1 MKKSKHTP
9 RFKFLLNTIEKLSGP
24 FLFTEMKKNF
34 YILIVCFLASTT
46 LHAQTIADSSFHIA
60 SLISDNM
67 VIQQGKPFNIWGQAN
82 SGETIDITVSWNKEA
97 YTTQSDKN
105 KNWKLEI
112 PVPIITPGDFTPQ
125 SITITHNHQ
134 SSVINNILIGE
145 VWLCSGQSNMDMQLK
160 PFMPWLRGVVNS
172 ESEIAA
178 ANYPQIRLFDV
189 QTDFKTTIQK
199 DVKGSWSICSPQ
211 TAGDYSAVAYYFGKR
226 VFQELD
232 VPVGLVVS
240 SLGGSS
246 CEAWTSREVLNN
258 DKILKEK
265 YLDPFDNEHA
275 GEEFDAAVTFAK
287 VFYPTLLYNAMLA
300 PLSNYSIKGFL
311 WYQGESNKDDYDLY
325 PQLNTAMI
333 NCWRNTFKQGAL
345 PFYYVQIAPFAYD
358 EPDPMSDV
366 AAHFRE
372 AQQKILSVENTG
384 MVCTMDIGDSADIHP
399 MQKKEVG
406 ERLAGL
412 ALAKTYSQKNIS
424 YTGPVYDHLSVNN
437 NKIKI
442 CFKPETVKNGLMTN
456 DGKAPKY
463 FFIAGSDMN
472 FIPATA
478 EINNKD
484 IIVYNDQIKNPVAV
498 RYAYTNSAVTNLF
511 NNEGLPVFPFR
522 TDNWIGRLDTLS
534 FSITEDTAFNKL
546 FTRDHGW
553 LGADGIFT
561 IPFNGVD
568 TVAPDDSSQERLII
582 FSDTIL
588 GDIEDDKPKPG
599 VVMPHNTVAILKGR
613 DPVESN
619 LTFYWNQTNG
629 ERLGRNEGSFF
640 VPNTPGVD
648 TSYYY
653 WLGDGFVNHAK
664 NNDIYISGV
673 RVRDTGDVFAFGFQ
687 ESGNAFIVLPNG
699 SRPPFNNQRQIA
711 TPLFLPAPAGQD
723 ASAYGSF
730 GGAFYDNTKEA
741 GAPNPDGYVYVYG
754 VRGKTKN
761 LMIARVQPKDF
772 EDFSQWRYW
781 DGNTWNADINK
792 VTNVTSRL
800 SNEMSITPLPD
811 GRYALTF
818 QVDGL
823 GPFVGMRLSNTPYG
837 PFGPIIRL
845 YKVGKDILKGPMY
858 FPYNAKAHPALS
870 KPGELLITYNVN
882 SFNFWGG
889 DVQQDGHLYHPRFL
903 RLKLYDKK

>member
-1 MKKSKHTP
+1 MKKKYP
-9 RFKFLLNTIEKLSGP
+9 AC
-24 FLFTEMKKNF
+24 FLFC
-34 YILIVCFLASTT
+34 VLAVAA
-46 LHAQTIADSSFHIA
+46 LHAQPASDSSFRIA

-67 VIQQGKPFNIWGQAN
+67 VIQQGKPFTIWGWAN
-82 SGETIDITVSWNKEA
+82 AGEQIVITTSWDKIV
-97 YTTQSDKN
+97 YTTSAAKN
-105 KNWKLEI
+105 NNWKVVV
-112 PVPIITPGDFTPQ
+112 PVPAAKSGDFTAH
-125 SITITHNHQ
+125 SITVIHNNVP
-134 SSVINNILIGE
+134 SIINNILIGE

-160 PFMPWLRGVVNS
+160 PFLPWLRGVVNN
-172 ESEIAA
+172 ENEIAA
-178 ANYPQIRLFDV
+178 ADYPQIRLFDV
-189 QTDFKTTIQK
+189 QTDFKTTVQK
-199 DVKGSWSICSPQ
+199 DVKGAWSICTPQ
-211 TAGDYSAVAYYFGKR
+211 TAGDYSAVAYYFGQKI
-226 VFQELD
+226 FKKLN
-232 VPVGLVVS
+232 VPVGLIVS

-246 CEAWTSREVLNN
+246 CEAWTSRDVLTN

-265 YLDPFDNEHA
+265 YLNPFDKEHA
-275 GEEFDAAVTFAK
+275 GEAFDAAVTFAK
-287 VFYPTLLYNAMLA
+287 VFHPTLLYNTMLA
-300 PLSNYSIKGFL
+300 PLANYSIKGFL
-311 WYQGESNKDDYDLY
+311 WYQGESNKDDYDVY
-325 PQLNTAMI
+325 PRLNTAMI
-333 NCWRNTFKQGAL
+333 NCWRNTFNQGTL
-345 PFYYVQIAPFAYD
+345 PFYYVQIAPYFYD
-358 EPDPMSDV
+358 EPDAMADV

-372 AQQKILSVENTG
+372 AQQEILSVENTG

-412 ALAKTYSQKNIS
+412 ALDKTYNQQTKTT
-424 YTGPVYDHLSVNN
+424 TGPLYDHFTIKK

-442 CFKPETVKNGLMTN
+442 CFKPETVKDGLMTAGN
-456 DGKAPKY
+456 VSPKY

-472 FIPATA
+472 FLPARA
-478 EINNKD
+478 VIKNND
-484 IIVYNDQIKNPVAV
+484 VIVYNDKIHEPVAV

-511 NNEGLPVFPFR
+511 NKEGLPVFPFR
-522 TDNWIGRLDTLS
+522 TDNWILPLDTLS
-534 FSITEDTAFNKL
+534 YSITEDSAFEKL
-546 FTRDHGW
+546 FIRDHDW

-561 IPFNGVD
+561 IPFNGID
-568 TVAPDDSSQERLII
+568 TVAPGDDAQERLII

-619 LTFYWNQTNG
+619 LKFYWNQAHG
-629 ERLGRNEGSFF
+629 ERVGRNEGSFF
-640 VPNTPGVD
+640 VPNTPGTD

-687 ESGNAFIVLPNG
+687 ESGNAFIILPNG
-699 SRPPFNNQRQIA
+699 SRPPFANQRQIE

-772 EDFSQWRYW
+772 EDFSQWKYW
-781 DGNTWNADINK
+781 DGTAWNADINK
-792 VTNVTSRL
+792 VANVTSRL

-823 GPFVGMRLSNTPYG
+823 GPYVGMRLSNTPYG

-845 YKVGKDILKGPMY
+845 YKVSKDILKGPMY
-858 FPYNAKAHPALS
+858 FPYNAKGHPALS
-870 KPGELLITYNVN
+870 KPGELIITYNVN

-903 RLKLYDKK
+903 KLKWYGSEP